1 MSFFRYIRSTLG
13 IKDRVDLEN
22 AKADIAALDQST
34 SDAMIDLGEV
44 SSCTMEAIAE
54 LGNVVAELKAGKEAI
69 QNG

>member
-1 MSFFRYIRSTLG
+1 MSFFRYIYSALG
-13 IKDRVDLEN
+13 IKDRVDLDV
-22 AKADIAALDQST
+22 ARSDIAALDKST

-54 LGNVVAELKAGKEAI
+54 LGNMVAELKAGKEAI

>member
-1 MSFFRYIRSTLG
+1 MSFFRYVRSALG
-13 IKDRVDLEN
+13 IKDRVDLDV
-22 AKADIAALDQST
+22 ARSDIAALDKST

-54 LGNVVAELKAGKEAI
+54 LGNMVAELKAGKEAI